1 MERALKL
8 FGTTEPVPETVE
20 LAAGPVTVD
29 LENGALRG
37 VRLKGVEVMRGI
49 SFTVRDHN
57 WSTAVPELSNLR
69 IERQGGGF
77 RVTFDAVSRTAG
89 GELPWHAEI
98 TGGADGSIA
107 YEAVARPKADF
118 ATNRTGFIVLHPLD
132 SAVGKPVE
140 IEHVDGSREPSRFP
154 ELISAAQCF
163 FEVAAMTH
171 EPLPGVRMTCRM
183 EGDAWECEDHRNWTD
198 ASYKTYVRPL
208 SRGWPYTIPGGGE
221 VRQAIRLTF
230 SPSVAAMAPV
240 PRPASV
246 AVELAGLTGGRMPEI
261 GLGVRPE
268 WTKQALA
275 VADTVRRA
283 GVQLLN
289 CRLDPRSGDTAATL
303 AAYRDLA
310 RRLAAQVILEV
321 VVPGQDPVAEL
332 ARVAA
337 ATAAAGLFPRAV
349 AVSAATDLNSY
360 PPGVPRPP
368 TPGFA
373 EICTAARAAFPGV
386 TIGGGMFSYFTELNR
401 IRPSAAELDYV
412 MHATGALIH
421 AADDRSVMETLEALP
436 HVIRSTRAFIGN
448 KGYRVG
454 PANMGMP
461 FNPYGAATTPNP
473 GNGRVTMAE
482 VEPRQ
487 RGLFGAAWAA
497 GYLAEMTRGGVDGV
511 TLFAPA
517 GAFGIVHVR
526 QDHPQPGWESAPDGA
541 LYPAFHVL
549 AGFAALAG
557 APVVASCSA
566 DPTRV
571 QAVACRSG
579 GATELWLANLTP
591 EPQKVA
597 LAGLG
602 QAAVAVLDE
611 SSFDAATRDPGLLGR
626 AGGQAAGDV
635 TLAPYAVARL
645 TAAS

>member
-1 MERALKL
+1 MDRALKL
-8 FGTTEPVPETVE
+8 FGTTEEVPETVE

-49 SFTVRDHN
+49 SYAVRDHN

-98 TGGADGSIA
+98 TGGADGAIT
-107 YEAVARPKADF
+107 YDAVARPKTDF
-118 ATNRTGFIVLHPLD
+118 VTNRTGFIVLHPLD

-140 IEHVDGSREPSRFP
+140 IEHVDGSREASRFP

-171 EPLPGVRMTCRM
+171 EPLPGVRLTCRM

-221 VRQAIRLTF
+221 VRQTIRLTF
-230 SPSVAAMAPV
+230 SPSVAGMAPV
-240 PRPASV
+240 PRPAKV
-246 AVELAGLTGGRMPEI
+246 AIEVGQPTGGTMPEI
-261 GLGVRPE
+261 GVGVRPE

-275 VADTVRRA
+275 VAGTLRQA
-283 GVQLLN
+283 GLQLLN
-289 CRLDPRSGDTAATL
+289 CRLDPRSGDAGATL

-321 VVPGQDPVAEL
+321 VVPGQDPAAEL
-332 ARVAA
+332 AKVAA
-337 ATAAAGLFPRAV
+337 ATSAAGLFPRAV
-349 AVSAATDLNSY
+349 AVSAATDLASY

-368 TPGFA
+368 TPSFA
-373 EICTAARAAFPGV
+373 EICGAARAAFPGV

-401 IRPSAAELDYV
+401 IRPETAALDYV

-436 HVIRSTRAFIGN
+436 HIIRSARAFIGN

-461 FNPYGAATTPNP
+461 FNPYGASTTPNP
-473 GNGRVTMAE
+473 ENGRVTMAE
-482 VEPRQ
+482 IEPRQ
-487 RGLFGAAWAA
+487 RGLFGAAWAT
-497 GYLAEMTRGGVDGV
+497 GYLAETTRGGVDSV

-517 GAFGIVHVR
+517 GAFGVVHVR
-526 QDHPQPGWESAPDGA
+526 QDHPQPGWETVPDGA

-549 AGFAALAG
+549 AGFASLAG
-557 APVVASCSA
+557 APVVAARSE
-566 DPTRV
+566 DPARV

-579 GATELWLANLTP
+579 GATHLWLANLTP
-591 EPQKVA
+591 ETQHVA
-597 LAGLG
+597 LSGLG
-602 QAAVAVLDE
+602 EAAVATLDE
-611 SSFDAATRDPGLLGR
+611 ASFEPARQDPGWLAR
-626 AGGQAAGDV
+626 PTATAAGGIAI
-635 TLAPYAVARL
+635 APYGVAHL
-645 TAAS
+645 TAAR